1 MEWGARGELPAPR
14 QVNYLS
20 SFCDGDRRTWGRW
33 ASRNTEDHL
42 WENFRSFAPGTFG
55 YEWMAEKLWGR
66 ATPKERSALQGRP
79 CRSLLHLLRSPLP
92 PRSHPPPP
100 LPLHFPLLFHCCAS
114 SLTPKERSALQGRP
128 CRSLL

>member
-42 WENFRSFAPGTFG
+42 W
-55 YEWMAEKLWGR
+55 GR

-100 LPLHFPLLFHCCAS
+100 LPLLHRCPPPPHLLPPHFPLLFHC
-114 SLTPKERSALQGRP
+114 
-128 CRSLL
+128 